1 MNVSSH
7 RIKVAV
13 DLQRVFIT
21 SSVELLGLVVH
32 FYSSLSLPQPFGEE
46 NSCSLVANT
55 QRLVCGYGFC
65 EFRSEGK
72 LSFFGWVEIPFLS
85 FSPLLHSFIGFLH
98 QQCNCTIMYGP

>member
-21 SSVELLGLVVH
+21 SSVELLGLVVQSIQV
-32 FYSSLSLPQPFGEE
+32 FLFLSLLVKRIPVHWLPTLRDWFVGIGFGK
-46 NSCSLVANT
+46 
-55 QRLVCGYGFC
+55 
-65 EFRSEGK
+65 FRSEGK
-72 LSFFGWVEIPFLS
+72 LSFFGWVEIPFLT

-98 QQCNCTIMYGP
+98 

>member
-1 MNVSSH
+1 
-7 RIKVAV
+7 
-13 DLQRVFIT
+13 VFIT

-55 QRLVCGYGFC
+55 QRLVCGYGFGK
-65 EFRSEGK
+65 FRSEGK

-85 FSPLLHSFIGFLH
+85 FSTLLHSSIGFLH
-98 QQCNCTIMYGP
+98 

>member
-32 FYSSLSLPQPFGEE
+32 FYSVFLFLSLLVKRIPVHWLPTLRDWFVGMVLV
-46 NSCSLVANT
+46 SLG
-55 QRLVCGYGFC
+55 QKG
-65 EFRSEGK
+65 S
-72 LSFFGWVEIPFLS
+72 
-85 FSPLLHSFIGFLH
+85 
-98 QQCNCTIMYGP
+98 